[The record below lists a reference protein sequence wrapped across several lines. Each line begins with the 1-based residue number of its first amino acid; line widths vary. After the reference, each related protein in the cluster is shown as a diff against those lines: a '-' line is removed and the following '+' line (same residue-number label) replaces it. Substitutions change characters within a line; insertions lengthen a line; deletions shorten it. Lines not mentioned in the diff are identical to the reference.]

1 MKESPMTFNARK
13 AMQLVVARPIR
24 SRFARAARLL
34 IATALLGMTTLSN
47 ANDLVVTHTALLAV
61 LKDQAFRTGRLDL
74 VPPTP
79 CVFAYLESPLIVIAK
94 GRLALAARLTG
105 RTGLPSGN
113 QCVGSMG
120 DSIDIV
126 ASGRAF
132 YRDGR
137 IGLDDLRID
146 QLSNEF
152 YRALLT
158 PMLQVAVGRVVDID
172 LRKAVRDMLVAG
184 KVPLTVEVEELDV
197 SRLIAEDNRIEA
209 TFRFRAIAR

>member
-1 MKESPMTFNARK
+1 MTRNEQNA
-13 AMQLVVARPIR
+13 MHTVVTTTLQ
-24 SRFARAARLL
+24 SRITRTAQLL
-34 IATALLGMTTLSN
+34 IAALLLGSSALAH
-47 ANDLVVTHTALLAV
+47 ANELVVTHTALLAV

-79 CVFAYLESPLIVIAK
+79 CTFAYLESPLIVIAK
-94 GRLALAARLTG
+94 GRVALAARLTG
-105 RTGLPSGN
+105 RAGVPAGN
-113 QCVGSMG
+113 QCVGGLG
-120 DSIDIV
+120 DAIDIV
-126 ASGRAF
+126 ASGRTF

-172 LRKAVRDMLVAG
+172 LRKALRDMLVAG
-184 KVPLTVEVEELDV
+184 KVPLTVDVEELDV
-197 SRLIAEDNRIEA
+197 SRLVAEDNRIEA
-209 TFRFRAIAR
+209 TFRFRAVAR

>member
-1 MKESPMTFNARK
+1 MTPNVPKSIHPAITPTG
-13 AMQLVVARPIR
+13 Q
-24 SRFARAARLL
+24 SRIKRCAQLL
-34 IATALLGMTTLSN
+34 ITTLLLGGATLTH

-79 CVFAYLESPLIVIAK
+79 CAFAYLESPVIVIAK
-94 GRLALAARLTG
+94 GRVALGARLTG
-105 RTGLPSGN
+105 RAGVPAGN
-113 QCVGSMG
+113 QCVSGLG

-184 KVPLTVEVEELDV
+184 KVPLTVDVEELDV
-197 SRLIAEDNRIEA
+197 SRLVAEDNRIEA

>member
-1 MKESPMTFNARK
+1 MAGKEPNATRS
-13 AMQLVVARPIR
+13 VVSHAIR
-24 SRFARAARLL
+24 SRSARIPRLL
-34 IATALLGMTTLSN
+34 IAALLLAGTTLAH
-47 ANDLVVTHTALLAV
+47 ANELVVTHTALLAV

-79 CVFAYLESPLIVIAK
+79 CAFAYLESPLIVIAK
-94 GRLALAARLTG
+94 GRVALAARLTG
-105 RTGLPSGN
+105 RAGVPAGN
-113 QCVGSMG
+113 QCVSGLG

-126 ASGRAF
+126 ASARAF

-184 KVPLTVEVEELDV
+184 KVPLTVDVEELDV
-197 SRLIAEDNRIEA
+197 SRLVAEDNRIEA
-209 TFRFRAIAR
+209 TFRFRAVAR

>member
-1 MKESPMTFNARK
+1 MAGNEPK
-13 AMQLVVARPIR
+13 ATRSVVNCTIR
-24 SRFARAARLL
+24 FLAARIIGRL
-34 IATALLGMTTLSN
+34 IAALLLGAATLAH
-47 ANDLVVTHTALLAV
+47 ANELVVTHTALLAV

-79 CVFAYLESPLIVIAK
+79 CAFAYLESPVIVIAK
-94 GRLALAARLTG
+94 GRVALGARLTG
-105 RTGLPSGN
+105 RAGVPAGN
-113 QCVGSMG
+113 QCVSGLG

-158 PMLQVAVGRVVDID
+158 PMLQVAVGKVVDID

-184 KVPLTVEVEELDV
+184 KVPLTVDVEELDV
-197 SRLIAEDNRIEA
+197 SRLVAEDNRIEA

>member
-1 MKESPMTFNARK
+1 MTRNEPK
-13 AMQLVVARPIR
+13 ATRPAVTPTLR
-24 SRFARAARLL
+24 SRITRHAQLL
-34 IATALLGMTTLSN
+34 IATLFVAISPLAH
-47 ANDLVVTHTALLAV
+47 ANELVVTHTALLAV

-79 CVFAYLESPLIVIAK
+79 CAFAYLESPLIVIAK
-94 GRLALAARLTG
+94 GRVALAARLTG
-105 RTGLPSGN
+105 RAGVPAGN
-113 QCVGSMG
+113 QCVGGLG

-152 YRALLT
+152 YRALLA
-158 PMLQVAVGRVVDID
+158 PMLQVVVGRVVDID

-184 KVPLTVEVEELDV
+184 KVPLTVDVEELDV
-197 SRLIAEDNRIEA
+197 SRLVAEDNRIEA

>member
-1 MKESPMTFNARK
+1 MAGNKRK
-13 AMQLVVARPIR
+13 LTDSAVTPTIR
-24 SRFARAARLL
+24 SRITRTAQLL
-34 IATALLGMTTLSN
+34 IAALLIGGTTLAH

-79 CVFAYLESPLIVIAK
+79 CVFAYLESPLIVISK
-94 GRLALAARLTG
+94 GRVALAARLTG

-120 DSIDIV
+120 DTIDIV

-197 SRLIAEDNRIEA
+197 SRLVAEENRIEA

>member
-1 MKESPMTFNARK
+1 MTGNWKK
-13 AMQLVVARPIR
+13 AMRRVVTKA
-24 SRFARAARLL
+24 SVTRFAQTARLL
-34 IATALLGMTTLSN
+34 IAMVFVGGMTLAN
-47 ANDLVVTHTALLAV
+47 ANELIVTHTALLAV
-61 LKDQAFRTGRLDL
+61 LKDQAFRAGRMDL
-74 VPPTP
+74 VPSTP
-79 CVFAYLESPLIVIAK
+79 CVFAYLESPVIVIAK
-94 GRLALAARLTG
+94 GRVALGARLTG

-152 YRALLT
+152 YRALLA
-158 PMLQVAVGRVVDID
+158 PMLQMAVGRVVDID
-172 LRKAVRDMLVAG
+172 LRRAVRDMLVVG
-184 KVPLTVEVEELDV
+184 KVPLTVEVEQLDV
-197 SRLIAEDNRIEA
+197 SRLVAEDNQIEA
-209 TFRFRAIAR
+209 SFEFRVIAR

>member
-184 KVPLTVEVEELDV
+184 KVPLTVKVEELDV

>member
-1 MKESPMTFNARK
+1 MAGSEPK
-13 AMQLVVARPIR
+13 ATRSVVNCTIR
-24 SRFARAARLL
+24 FLAARIIGRL
-34 IATALLGMTTLSN
+34 IA
-47 ANDLVVTHTALLAV
+47 ALLAV

-79 CVFAYLESPLIVIAK
+79 CAFAYLESPVIVIAM
-94 GRLALAARLTG
+94 GRVALGARLTG
-105 RTGLPSGN
+105 RAGVPAGN
-113 QCVGSMG
+113 QCVGGLG

-146 QLSNEF
+146 QLSNEL

-158 PMLQVAVGRVVDID
+158 PMLQAAVGRVVDID

-184 KVPLTVEVEELDV
+184 KVPLTVDVEELDV
-197 SRLIAEDNRIEA
+197 SRLVAEDNRIEA

>member
-1 MKESPMTFNARK
+1 MTPYEPK
-13 AMQLVVARPIR
+13 ATPLVVPLTLR
-24 SRFARAARLL
+24 SRITRITKLL
-34 IATALLGMTTLSN
+34 IATLLLGGSALAH

-79 CVFAYLESPLIVIAK
+79 CAFAYLESPLIVIAK
-94 GRLALAARLTG
+94 GRVALAARLTG
-105 RTGLPSGN
+105 RAGVPAGN
-113 QCVGSMG
+113 QCVGGLG
-120 DSIDIV
+120 DAIDIV

-158 PMLQVAVGRVVDID
+158 PMLQLALGRVVDID
-172 LRKAVRDMLVAG
+172 LRQAVRDMLVAG

-197 SRLIAEDNRIEA
+197 SRLVAEDNRIEA

>member
-1 MKESPMTFNARK
+1 MTSYWKK
-13 AMQLVVARPIR
+13 AMRPVVTNAIR
-24 SRFARAARLL
+24 SRFARPARLL
-34 IATALLGMTTLSN
+34 IAMVLLGGTTLAN
-47 ANDLVVTHTALLAV
+47 ANELVVTHTALLAV
-61 LKDQAFRTGRLDL
+61 LKDQAFRTGRMDL

-79 CVFAYLESPLIVIAK
+79 CAFAYLESPVIVIAK
-94 GRLALAARLTG
+94 GRVALGARLTG

-152 YRALLT
+152 YRALLA
-158 PMLQVAVGRVVDID
+158 PMLQMAVGRVVDID
-172 LRKAVRDMLVAG
+172 LRRAVRDMLVVG
-184 KVPLTVEVEELDV
+184 KVPLAVEVEQLDV
-197 SRLIAEDNRIEA
+197 SRLVAEDNQIEA
-209 TFRFRAIAR
+209 TFQFRAIAR

>member
-1 MKESPMTFNARK
+1 MTPYEPK
-13 AMQLVVARPIR
+13 ATPPVVRTLR
-24 SRFARAARLL
+24 SRITRNTKLL
-34 IATALLGMTTLSN
+34 LTTLLLGGPTLAN

-61 LKDQAFRTGRLDL
+61 LEDQAFRTGRLDL

-79 CVFAYLESPLIVIAK
+79 CAFAYLESPLIVIAK
-94 GRLALAARLTG
+94 GRVALAARLTG
-105 RTGLPSGN
+105 RAGVPAGN
-113 QCVGSMG
+113 QCVGGLG
-120 DSIDIV
+120 DAIDIV

-172 LRKAVRDMLVAG
+172 LRKAVQDMLVAG

-197 SRLIAEDNRIEA
+197 SRLVAEDNRIEA

>member
-1 MKESPMTFNARK
+1 MAGNERK
-13 AMQLVVARPIR
+13 AMRRVVTSAIR
-24 SRFARAARLL
+24 SRFARAVRVL
-34 IATALLGMTTLSN
+34 TAVVLLGGMALAH
-47 ANDLVVTHTALLAV
+47 ANELVVTHTALLAV

-79 CVFAYLESPLIVIAK
+79 CVFAYLEFPVIVIAK
-94 GRLALAARLTG
+94 GRVALGARLTG

-113 QCVGSMG
+113 QCVGSLG

-146 QLSNEF
+146 QMSNEF

-172 LRKAVRDMLVAG
+172 LRQAVRDMLVIG
-184 KVPLTVEVEELDV
+184 KVPLTVEVEQLDV
-197 SRLIAEDNRIEA
+197 SRLVAEDNRIEA